1 MTTRLFFENDTLT
14 MDVDVLSCTPDGEE
28 FAVILL
34 ATIFHPQG
42 GGQPSDTG
50 YIGDNQV
57 LRVVHQQEQLVH
69 YLAKPIKPGTYCA
82 RVDNERRLLN
92 TRMHSAGHLIG
103 NIGEGY
109 GWQPVKAHHWPGEG
123 GVHLNGHKT
132 HRYLI
137 LILFR
142 QRWRNLSG
150 KIYPDRFQYKVIFAK
165 LVLASYRPMPVV
177 VPMSVHCTN
186 WVRLLCRQF
195 QRRKALCQSIIGLIN
210 Q

>member
-1 MTTRLFFENDTLT
+1 MTNRLFFETDALA

-57 LRVVHQQEQLVH
+57 LRIVQQQGQLIH
-69 YLAKPIKPGTYCA
+69 YLAKFIAPGTYYA

-103 NIGEGY
+103 NIGESY
-109 GWQPVKAHHWPGEG
+109 GWLPVKAHHWPGEG
-123 GVHLNGHKT
+123 RVSFKQTKIPQPIDINIIQADLDQFIQQDLPRNISVQGDFREVGFGDLSAYACGGT
-132 HRYLI
+132 HVSSLRVL
-137 LILFR
+137 
-142 QRWRNLSG
+142 G
-150 KIYPDRFQYKVIFAK
+150 KVT
-165 LVLASYRPMPVV
+165 V
-177 VPMSVHCTN
+177 
-186 WVRLLCRQF
+186 
-195 QRRKALCQSIIGLIN
+195 QSISEKKGILSVN
-210 Q
+210 YRVD